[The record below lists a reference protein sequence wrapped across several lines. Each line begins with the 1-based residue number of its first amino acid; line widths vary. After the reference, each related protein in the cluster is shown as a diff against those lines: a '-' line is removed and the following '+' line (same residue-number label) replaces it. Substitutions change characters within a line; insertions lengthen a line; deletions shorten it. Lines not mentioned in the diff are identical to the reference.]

1 MIARRPVLGLLA
13 ASPLLAAMQR
23 RPLTAAEAARD
34 APDPTEVLALWPG
47 GPPGGETVAAI
58 ETHEARPPPPGL
70 RDRIVTHTRN
80 PTLFVFRPERP
91 NGAAL
96 MICPGG
102 GYIRVVRDK
111 EGFEAARWLASR
123 GYTCFV
129 LTYRLPGDGWAAGAN
144 VALQDAQRGLRL
156 IRANA
161 RLYGVRSGRIGV
173 MGFSAGGHVAAS
185 LITRYDEAVYAPVDA
200 ADRLSARPDFAC
212 LMYPVIALSGP
223 LAHPGSARAMSVG
236 PLVAVN
242 ERVTARTPP
251 VFMAHAKDDPAV
263 PVGNATLMADALRAA
278 GVPLELHLFETG
290 NHGFGLRSIEGRPTA
305 AWPALFERWLARA
318 AR

>member
-1 MIARRPVLGLLA
+1 F
-13 ASPLLAAMQR
+13 
-23 RPLTAAEAARD
+23 TAAEAAKD
-34 APDPTEVLALWPG
+34 APDPTEILALWPD
-47 GPPGGETVAAI
+47 GPPGGERVTAV

-70 RDRIVTHTRN
+70 RDRIVTHTRS
-80 PTLFVFRPERP
+80 PTMFVFRPERP
-91 NGAAL
+91 NGAAI

-144 VALQDAQRGLRL
+144 VPLQDAQRGLRL

-161 RLYGVRSGRIGV
+161 ARYGVNPKRVGV
-173 MGFSAGGHVAAS
+173 QGFSAGGHVAAM
-185 LITRYDEAVYAPVDA
+185 LTTRFDDKVYEPVDA
-200 ADRLSARPDFAC
+200 ADVVSARPDFSC

-223 LAHPGSARAMSVG
+223 LAHPGSAKEMSVG
-236 PLVAVN
+236 PAVPV
-242 ERVTARTPP
+242 ERRVTRNTPP
-251 VFMAHAKDDPAV
+251 VFMVHAKDDPAV
-263 PVGNATLMADALRAA
+263 PVGNATLMADALKAA
-278 GVPLELHLFETG
+278 GVPVELHLFETG

-305 AWPALFERWLARA
+305 AWPGLFEAWLLRH
-318 AR
+318 